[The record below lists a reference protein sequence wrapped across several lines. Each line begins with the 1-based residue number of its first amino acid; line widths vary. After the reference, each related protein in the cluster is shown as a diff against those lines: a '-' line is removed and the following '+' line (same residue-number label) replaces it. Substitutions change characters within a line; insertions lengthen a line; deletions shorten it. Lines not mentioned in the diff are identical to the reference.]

1 VSFSN
6 AVPFLP
12 GILAMTI
19 NRIVS
24 QNMYFFFI
32 PGSSPKVRGLN
43 PKSIGRR
50 ILFLG
55 PLFER
60 VKSSEKIMQ

>member
-1 VSFSN
+1 MSFSN
-6 AVPFLP
+6 AVQFLP
-12 GILAMTI
+12 GTLLLAMTI

-24 QNMYFFFI
+24 QNMYFFI
-32 PGSSPKVRGLN
+32 PVSSPKVRELN

-50 ILFLG
+50 MSLFLG

-60 VKSSEKIMQ
+60 FK